1 MVREA
6 QKAGLEFDEDKL
18 LALNCWYEEPEF
30 DDEKDFQ
37 PNIPPIVVVPGSPP
51 LDSDGNGPR
60 LEPRANN
67 MRGTNNTNGAHG
79 AEDKNRSEK
88 GLVVDANSVNSYHCQ
103 PLDTRFHQKLYNAET
118 KGRMHD
124 VLQLNNGASAM
135 GVFSW
140 NMMEYMPFRRM
151 DLCED
156 GSWKAIT
163 WPLPKGETRDMPA
176 NAIIHG
182 SAIRRMIADESY
194 RPGNLIVGGGGRG
207 MRHAPAEMGIGRWV
221 ATREEGHA
229 VGECF
234 VRLEPPKRTKTA
246 DMASSNGV
254 SGGP

>member
-1 MVREA
+1 
-6 QKAGLEFDEDKL
+6 
-18 LALNCWYEEPEF
+18 
-30 DDEKDFQ
+30 
-37 PNIPPIVVVPGSPP
+37 
-51 LDSDGNGPR
+51 
-60 LEPRANN
+60 
-67 MRGTNNTNGAHG
+67 
-79 AEDKNRSEK
+79 
-88 GLVVDANSVNSYHCQ
+88 
-103 PLDTRFHQKLYNAET
+103 
-118 KGRMHD
+118 

-176 NAIIHG
+176 NAIVHG

-234 VRLEPPKRTKTA
+234 VRLEPPKRTKTG
-246 DMASSNGV
+246 DMAGSNGV
-254 SGGP
+254 RGGP